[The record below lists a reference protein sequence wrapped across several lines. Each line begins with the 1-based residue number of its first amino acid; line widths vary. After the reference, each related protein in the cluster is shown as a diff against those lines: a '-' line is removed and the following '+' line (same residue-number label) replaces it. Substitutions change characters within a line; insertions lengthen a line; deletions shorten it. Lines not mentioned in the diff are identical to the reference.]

1 MIGEE
6 IVKKCL
12 ICNTLIEPF
21 MSFGRMPIANGFLSP
36 AQFANE
42 YFFELQVAFCP
53 DCGMVQ
59 LAEQVEPEKMFH
71 ENYAFFSST
80 SARMATHFK
89 QLADLLMEDYLKSPN
104 PFVVEIGSNDG
115 IMLQHFA
122 NAGMRH
128 LGIEPSR
135 NVAQEA
141 INKGIQTVCRFFD
154 ESVAREILAEHGQA
168 DVFLGANVMCHIP
181 HLHSV
186 VAGIKILLKPN
197 GLLIFEDPYLGDI
210 VEKTSY
216 DQIYDEHVFYFSVKS
231 ISHLVEQH
239 GLEVV
244 DVIPQGVHG
253 GSMRYMVAHKGAR
266 TVSRVVARWLAK
278 EEALGLHLPETYHNL
293 HQAIE
298 QSRNDLMR
306 LLHDLKRKNKRVV
319 GYGATSKSTT
329 VTNYCGITPEL
340 VEFISDTTPIKQGK
354 FSPGA
359 HIPVRPYEEFVTNYP
374 DYALLFA
381 WNHAAEIMS
390 KEQNFRRAGG
400 KWLVYVPRVELL
412 E

>member
-1 MIGEE
+1 MATMKNFI
-6 IVKKCL
+6 
-12 ICNTLIEPF
+12 
-21 MSFGRMPIANGFLSP
+21 S
-36 AQFANE
+36 
-42 YFFELQVAFCP
+42 ELQVAFCP

-59 LAEQVEPEKMFH
+59 LSEQVEPEKMFH

-89 QLADLLMEDYLKSPN
+89 QLADFLIEGYMKTLN

-115 IMLQHFA
+115 ILLQHFA
-122 NAGMRH
+122 NAGFRH
-128 LGIEPSR
+128 LGIEPSC

-154 ESVAREILAEHGQA
+154 ESVAREILAEQGQA
-168 DVFLGANVMCHIP
+168 DVFLGANVMCHIS

-186 VAGIKILLKPN
+186 FAGIKILLKPN

-231 ISHLVEQH
+231 ISYLVEQH

-253 GSMRYMVAHKGAR
+253 GSMRYMVCHKGAR
-266 TVSRVVARWLAK
+266 TISRAVAKWLAK
-278 EEALGLHLPETYHNL
+278 EKVLGLDLPETYHSL

-306 LLHDLKRKNKRVV
+306 LLHDLKQKNKRVV

-340 VEFISDTTPIKQGK
+340 VEFISDTTPIKQGQ

-359 HIPVRPYEEFVTNYP
+359 HIPVRPYEEFMTNYP

-381 WNHAAEIMS
+381 WNHVAEILA

-400 KWLVYVPRVELL
+400 KWLVYVPRVEVL